1 MESHTKQ
8 TGKEAHREEARPPQ
22 RDLRLA
28 NLQQISA
35 CTFSGVNQSKLSTEY

>member
-1 MESHTKQ
+1 VESHTKQ

-35 CTFSGVNQSKLSTEY
+35 CTFSGVNQSKLSIAY

>member
-1 MESHTKQ
+1 MESYTKQ
-8 TGKEAHREEARPPQ
+8 TGKEAHREEARPPK

-35 CTFSGVNQSKLSTEY
+35 STFSGVNQSKLSTAY